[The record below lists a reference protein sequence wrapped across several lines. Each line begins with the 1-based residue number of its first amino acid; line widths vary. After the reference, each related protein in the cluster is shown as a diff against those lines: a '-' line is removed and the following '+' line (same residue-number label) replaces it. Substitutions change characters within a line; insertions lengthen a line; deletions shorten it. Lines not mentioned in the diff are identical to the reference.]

1 MHSWDRIPS
10 SSRTCHLA
18 GRVYSTPHKW
28 ANDRQMMADVLYFY
42 FWWVGD
48 VFVWYMFLEEN
59 DVRAV
64 FSHRWDLGHKVCQ
77 SCPQNSLKKTCEVG
91 GHRISPTPTL
101 YVVNL
106 DFAHLCSWT
115 APDFWAFLIQ
125 ARTAVTSMT
134 MPPRQWHSFDKLV
147 GTPGNL
153 QKHRWTQQKS
163 ESVWYVHIFP
173 VFIFLGTSWNTREW
187 RVASVGLHLAKTMP
201 NSWTG
206 HIRDLVAAGVGYLM
220 HLNAVSLRVNYF
232 DIV

>member
-48 VFVWYMFLEEN
+48 VFVWYTFLEEN

-64 FSHRWDLGHKVCQ
+64 FSHRWDLGHKVRL

-153 QKHRWTQQKS
+153 QKHRWTMFMLQRFARSFALFMLMFKRMHDHIRWPMMFS
-163 ESVWYVHIFP
+163 RNPKVHDM
-173 VFIFLGTSWNTREW
+173 FIFFQCLFSLE
-187 RVASVGLHLAKTMP
+187 HLETP
-201 NSWTG
+201 ES
-206 HIRDLVAAGVGYLM
+206 DE
-220 HLNAVSLRVNYF
+220 LRS
-232 DIV
+232 